1 MPSIKSSQCTTA
13 LSTTMD
19 SVELNQFF
27 ESGLLSDTIVR
38 VQFASEPNHCKIDIP
53 VHSIV
58 LASSSRKFK
67 LLLTDPQWIKNEGD
81 KYLIDIILD
90 SPDQLD
96 VFKAVLVH
104 CYTGSLATPES
115 YGSDA
120 ELRLF
125 WTKCAILADQQG
137 VDKVVVAALN
147 QVFFA
152 NGDKEVVPWEAVELA
167 LKEPIRHTFVKDSRV
182 WDIVLFNVN
191 KISDKTDKT
200 DKTGAA
206 LEMIVD
212 VFGDLGLL
220 EQKWRDVPLTNVSI
234 IKDMTIDAFVALLNH
249 PNTKASEN
257 LVAMMVAR
265 KMLHQMLP
273 KDDIVKLLELVRWEH
288 VTPQVASHIKNHV
301 EPVEKYFENKMEKRQ
316 KLALRE
322 QREQRKLRAPSS
334 VTEVVLSQHGLRRA
348 STAPLKRGSRVSEGD
363 CTPSS
368 EIVWSQ
374 NGGNCTSYFHG
385 CRIYLRVKSDDKC
398 LTASLV
404 VSGLVW
410 NTKINVGFTAT
421 ATAWIELFGD
431 SRRCWS
437 KQLDGNNKVS
447 WTEDEVKPG
456 PFAVKV
462 AITGFK

>member
-1 MPSIKSSQCTTA
+1 MGGWKIVPSIKTSQRTTA

-38 VQFASEPNHCKIDIP
+38 VQFASEPKHDKIDIP

-58 LASSSRKFK
+58 LASSSQKFK
-67 LLLTDPQWIKNEGD
+67 LLLTDPQWVKKEGD
-81 KYLIDIILD
+81 KYLINIILD

-96 VFKAVLVH
+96 VFKAVLAH
-104 CYTGSLATPES
+104 CNTGSLATPES

-125 WTKCAILADQQG
+125 WTKCAQLADQQG

-152 NGDKEVVPWEAVELA
+152 NGNKEVVPWEAVELA

-191 KISDKTDKT
+191 KTDDKTDKT
-200 DKTGAA
+200 DAA

-212 VFGDLGLL
+212 VFGDLGVL
-220 EQKWRDVPLTNVSI
+220 EQKWRDVPLTNVNI
-234 IKDMTIDAFVALLNH
+234 IKDMTTDAFVAMINH
-249 PNTKASEN
+249 PNTKASED

-273 KDDIVKLLELVRWEH
+273 EDDIVKLLELVRWEH
-288 VTPQVASHIKNHV
+288 VMPQVASHIKNQV

-316 KLALRE
+316 KLVSLA
-322 QREQRKLRAPSS
+322 QRTPSS

-348 STAPLKRGSRVSEGD
+348 S
-363 CTPSS
+363 

-374 NGGNCTSYFHG
+374 NGGNCTAPLMRDCTAYFHG
-385 CRIYLRVKSDDKC
+385 CRIHLRVKSDDKC
-398 LTASLV
+398 ITASLV
-404 VSGLVW
+404 VFGLVW
-410 NTKINVGFTAT
+410 NTNINIGLTG
-421 ATAWIELFGD
+421 TAWIELFGD
-431 SRRCWS
+431 SRRWWS
-437 KQLDGNNKVS
+437 KQLDGNNDTIS
-447 WTEDEVKPG
+447 ITWTEDEVISG
-456 PFAVKV
+456 AFAVKV
-462 AITGFK
+462 AITGLK

>member
-1 MPSIKSSQCTTA
+1 
-13 LSTTMD
+13 MD
-19 SVELNQFF
+19 QVELLQFF
-27 ESGLLSDTIVR
+27 ESGGLSDTIAR
-38 VQFASEPNHCKIDIP
+38 VKFASEHEDWKDKEIIIP

-58 LASSSRKFK
+58 LASSSEKFK
-67 LLLTDPQWIKNEGD
+67 LLLTDPQWIKKQDD

-96 VFKAVLVH
+96 ILKTVFVH
-104 CYTGSLATPES
+104 CYTGSLVIPES
-115 YGSDA
+115 ASSVSGSDL

-125 WTKCAILADQQG
+125 WTECAKLADEHRIE
-137 VDKVVVAALN
+137 KVVIAALN
-147 QVFFA
+147 RVFFA
-152 NGDKEVVPWEAVELA
+152 NGNVEVVPWDAVVLA
-167 LKEPIRHTFVKDSRV
+167 LKEPFRRNFVKESRV
-182 WDIVLFNVN
+182 WNIVLYRVN
-191 KISDKTDKT
+191 KTDDKTD
-200 DKTGAA
+200 AA
-206 LEMIVD
+206 LEMIMD
-212 VFGDLGLL
+212 VFGDLGVL
-220 EQKWRDVPLTNVSI
+220 EQKWHDVPVTNMDI
-234 IKDMTIDAFVALLNH
+234 IKDMTTDAFVALMNH
-249 PNTKASEN
+249 PNTKASED

-265 KMLHQMLP
+265 KMLYQMLP
-273 KDDIVKLLELVRWEH
+273 EDDTVKLLELVRWEH